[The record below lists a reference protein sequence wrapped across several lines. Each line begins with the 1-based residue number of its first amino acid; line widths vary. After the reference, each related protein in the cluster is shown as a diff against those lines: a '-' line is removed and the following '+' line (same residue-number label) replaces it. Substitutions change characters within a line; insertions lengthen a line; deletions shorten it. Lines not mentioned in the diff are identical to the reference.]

1 VSPPP
6 CAAAFPGSETGP
18 VSTDAQTPPA
28 EAASPNG
35 GAEAAP
41 LAQKILLVT
50 DAWEPQVNGVVRTLA
65 STNRELK
72 AMGCEVEVVSPA
84 DYPNTVP
91 LITYSEIRLALG
103 AREDVEDRFLAFA
116 PDAVHIATEGT
127 LGWDARAICL
137 KHKFPFTT
145 SYHTQFPEYV
155 HARFRWIPLWAGYRF
170 MHAFH
175 DKSGRVMVATPTMQK
190 QLELQGFRNTAIWSR
205 GVDIEQFH
213 PSKRGID
220 GGVYKD
226 LSKPVFAYVG
236 RVAVEKNIE
245 AFVSLDL
252 PGSKV
257 VVGGGPALE
266 ELKAKYPDV
275 IFAGPK
281 FGDELARY
289 YADADV
295 FVFPSFTDTFGLVIL
310 EAAACG
316 TPVAGYIAPG
326 PQDILPGTGAGIV
339 DKDLRK
345 ASLEALKLKREDAR
359 ALAEKYSWRA
369 CAEDFRRNLEPL
381 PKERG
386 RRFWH
391 KLADLRKRAKERRR
405 IAREKREEARAQ
417 RRD

>member
-1 VSPPP
+1 MTTE
-6 CAAAFPGSETGP
+6 A
-18 VSTDAQTPPA
+18 A
-28 EAASPNG
+28 EAA
-35 GAEAAP
+35 EAQTEAP
-41 LAQKILLVT
+41 LASKILLVT
-50 DAWEPQVNGVVRTLA
+50 DAWEPQVNGVVRTL
-65 STNRELK
+65 SNTMNELK
-72 AMGCEVEVVSPA
+72 AMGCEIEVISPA

-155 HARFRWIPLWAGYRF
+155 TARFWWIPLWAGYRY

-175 DKSGRVMVATPTMQK
+175 DKSGRVMVATPTMV
-190 QLELQGFRNTAIWSR
+190 ERLQAHGFRNTALWSR
-205 GVDIEQFH
+205 GVDVEQFH

-226 LSKPVFAYVG
+226 LPKPVFAYVG
-236 RVAVEKNIE
+236 RVSVEKNIE
-245 AFVSLDL
+245 AFLSLDL

-257 VVGGGPALE
+257 IVGDGPARA
-266 ELKAKYPDV
+266 ELAEKYPDAH
-275 IFAGPK
+275 FAGSK

-295 FVFPSFTDTFGLVIL
+295 FAFPSLTDTFGLVIL
-310 EAAACG
+310 EAAATG
-316 TPVAGYIAPG
+316 TPVAGFIAPG
-326 PQDILPGTGAGIV
+326 PKDILPGTGAGV
-339 DKDLRK
+339 VSNDLR
-345 ASLEALKLKREDAR
+345 AACLEALKCDRAATR

-369 CAEDFRRNLEPL
+369 CAEEFRRNLEPL
-381 PKERG
+381 PKPEKK
-386 RRFWH
+386 RFWRR
-391 KLADLRKRAKERRR
+391 LADARARARARRQLNR
-405 IAREKREEARAQ
+405 EAREARRAM
-417 RRD
+417 RS

>member
-1 VSPPP
+1 MRRSLPRVRTPR
-6 CAAAFPGSETGP
+6 
-18 VSTDAQTPPA
+18 VSTDAQTPPN
-28 EAASPNG
+28 EAASPS
-35 GAEAAP
+35 GAAEPTP
-41 LAQKILLVT
+41 LAHKILLVT
-50 DAWEPQVNGVVRTLA
+50 DAWEPQVNGVVRTLS

-72 AMGCEVEVVSPA
+72 AMGCEVEVISPA

-103 AREDVEDRFLAFA
+103 ARDDVEDRFLAFA

-155 HARFRWIPLWAGYRF
+155 TARFSWIPLWAGYRF

-213 PSKRGID
+213 PRLRGID
-220 GGVYKD
+220 GGIYPAD
-226 LSKPVFAYVG
+226 LPRPIFAYVG

-245 AFVSLDL
+245 AFLKLDL

-257 VVGGGPALE
+257 VVGGGPALD
-266 ELKAKYPDV
+266 ELKAKYPAAT
-275 IFAGPK
+275 FTGPK
-281 FGDELARY
+281 FGEELARH

-316 TPVAGYIAPG
+316 TPVAGYVAPG

-339 DKDLRK
+339 DDDLQK
-345 ASLEALKLKREDAR
+345 ACLEALKLKREDAR
-359 ALAEKYSWRA
+359 ALAERYSWRA

-391 KLADLRKRAKERRR
+391 KLGDLRKRAKERRR
-405 IAREKREEARAQ
+405 IAREKREAERARSGGAKP
-417 RRD
+417 